1 MALDG
6 RKARRVRIAAIQML
20 ADEHNTTAQN
30 IRNALALI
38 DKAGRYKPD
47 LIVLPEAV
55 PTLGCNGQHYR
66 DVAEPIPGPTTR
78 QVSAKAKRY
87 KSYIVFPLIEK
98 KGKKI
103 YNSAVIFGREGQII
117 NIYHKIHEP
126 EVVVKT
132 ERVRLGNSFPV
143 YKLDFGKIGIM
154 ICWDNTFPETANIL
168 SLKGAEIILYPHL
181 IGLPSQLNF
190 NVTTRA
196 RAIDNCVYVVA
207 AGIRGKLDGYSWFQE
222 GIYPTCIIGRDGSIL
237 AQAERNGN
245 QVIVHDLDLS
255 TPRITKD
262 LGILGETDWKRQYL
276 RERRNKLYA
285 GAYRTL
291 LQRKR

>member
-6 RKARRVRIAAIQML
+6 RKARKVRIAAIQML

-66 DVAEPIPGPTTR
+66 EVAEPIPGPTTR

-103 YNSAVIFGREGQII
+103 YNSAVIFGRAGPDHQ
-117 NIYHKIHEP
+117 
-126 EVVVKT
+126 
-132 ERVRLGNSFPV
+132 
-143 YKLDFGKIGIM
+143 
-154 ICWDNTFPETANIL
+154 
-168 SLKGAEIILYPHL
+168 HL
-181 IGLPSQLNF
+181 PQDP
-190 NVTTRA
+190 RA
-196 RAIDNCVYVVA
+196 RSGGEI
-207 AGIRGKLDGYSWFQE
+207 GE
-222 GIYPTCIIGRDGSIL
+222 GEIG
-237 AQAERNGN
+237 E
-245 QVIVHDLDLS
+245 
-255 TPRITKD
+255 
-262 LGILGETDWKRQYL
+262 
-276 RERRNKLYA
+276 
-285 GAYRTL
+285 
-291 LQRKR
+291 